1 VATIKPRERDRIQP
15 RVTAAQ
21 AAPLAGSPASH
32 WLTPAVEMAALVS
45 GELAPRPDY
54 ASMRWACFPGIGT
67 PTPGGHASRVGRAR
81 DFTASTLHK
90 WGVAERC
97 DDIAIVVS
105 ELVTNALQH
114 ALPASSSTRAGW
126 PIQLGLLHPG
136 HRIMCAVT
144 DASKEI
150 PVPKEPDFF
159 DETGRG
165 LQVIAALSDQW
176 GYTASGDMGK
186 VIWALFST

>member
-1 VATIKPRERDRIQP
+1 MRPDRHEL
-15 RVTAAQ
+15 RAC
-21 AAPLAGSPASH
+21 H

-54 ASMRWACFPGIGT
+54 AGMRWACFPGIGM
-67 PTPGGHASRVGRAR
+67 PAPGGHGSRVGLAR
-81 DFTASTLHK
+81 DFTASTLRQ

-114 ALPASSSTRAGW
+114 ALPASGSSAAGW
-126 PIQLGLLHPG
+126 PIQLGLIHPG

-144 DASKEI
+144 DASTEV
-150 PVPKEPDFF
+150 PVPREPDFY

-165 LQVIAALSDQW
+165 LQVIAALSDRW
-176 GYTASGDMGK
+176 GCTASGDKGK